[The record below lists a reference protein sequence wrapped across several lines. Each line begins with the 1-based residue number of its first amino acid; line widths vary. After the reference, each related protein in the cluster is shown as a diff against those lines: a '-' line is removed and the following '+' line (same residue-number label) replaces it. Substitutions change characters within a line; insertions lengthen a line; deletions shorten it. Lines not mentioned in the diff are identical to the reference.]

1 MLLTKRNEYALQAMV
16 LLARR
21 GGEGAAPAREL
32 AAALR
37 TSPGFLSQIARRLAA
52 AGLVKTRTGKGGGLS
67 LARPPRRIRVR
78 EIFRAVD
85 GELRVSQCMTE
96 GRCTHLACPLYGPLR
111 AVQAGLDREINSA
124 RLSRFVR
131 PGKVAR

>member
-21 GGEGAAPAREL
+21 GGEGAASAREL

-37 TSPGFLSQIARRLAA
+37 TSPAFMAKIARLLAV
-52 AGLVKTRTGKGGGLS
+52 AGLLKARAGKGGGLS
-67 LARPPRRIRVR
+67 LARPPQRIRVR
-78 EIFRAVD
+78 DIFRAVD
-85 GELRVSQCMTE
+85 GELRVSQCMAE
-96 GRCTHLACPLYGPLR
+96 GRCTHLACPVYGPLR

-124 RLSRFVR
+124 RLSQFVR
-131 PGKVAR
+131 PGEGAR